1 MKNKTLFIT
10 LWFVIAILIAAICY
24 VLVMNQ
30 RNQAQFIEVQQ
41 QSIEQKQQL
50 QNLTQEQ
57 NLVEQNHQQ
66 ALAEAQAKALEAIEK
81 AKQEA
86 DSRVLRVAELYQSL
100 FNNNEKTVQ
109 HLLNFEEKVQ
119 AGIKL
124 QEAELVQ
131 LNDMIY
137 AISQLK
143 SSYQLN
149 LGEFD
154 ALINYFKN
162 KSSIELNDP
171 KETTG
176 FFRRIFSAK
185 YKTEK
190 ENYHQ
195 QLGAKE
201 AYKEAEIKLQT
212 AYSSVQTQLAN
223 INFEQDKHL
232 SSIQKLLETKL
243 DSQQALIPLFSE
255 TKKILKTH
263 EQMKEFNVN
272 EYLVPVDSPRQ

>member
-1 MKNKTLFIT
+1 MKNKPILIT

-24 VLVMNQ
+24 VLLMSKKNQ
-30 RNQAQFIEVQQ
+30 DKFMEVQQ

-50 QNLTQEQ
+50 DTIAQEQ
-57 NLVEQNHQQ
+57 ELIEQRYQE
-66 ALAEAQAKALEAIEK
+66 ALAETEAKALAAIKEAKE
-81 AKQEA
+81 EA
-86 DSRVLRVAELYQSL
+86 DARILRVSELYQSL
-100 FNNNEKTVQ
+100 FNNSENTVA
-109 HLLNFEEKVQ
+109 HLMNFEAKVK
-119 AGIKL
+119 AGIQL
-124 QEAELVQ
+124 QKDELVQ

-137 AISQLK
+137 AVSQLK

-154 ALINYFKN
+154 ALISYFEQKG
-162 KSSIELNDP
+162 SAELTDP

-176 FFRRIFSAK
+176 FFRRVFSSK
-185 YKTEK
+185 YKAEK

-201 AYKEAEIKLQT
+201 AYQEAEVKLRT

-223 INFEQDKHL
+223 INFEQEQHL
-232 SSIQKLLETKL
+232 SSIQKLLEAKI
-243 DSQQALIPLFSE
+243 DNQQELMPLFSE
-255 TKKILKTH
+255 TKKILKSH

-272 EYLVPVDSPRQ
+272 EYLVPTDAPRQ